1 MILFYSIFYGIDP
14 NSKNSVLSIDAFLN
28 EGFLKMFVHDGKDI
42 TPIPKIDTLED
53 DVVFISTQVANRLG

>member
-1 MILFYSIFYGIDP
+1 MGIDP

-53 DVVFISTQVANRLG
+53 DVVFISTRLLTDWG